1 MQANLI
7 IRLLV
12 VVIVTATL
20 GTFLYL
26 PQVKDSTGWYNSAEF
41 SIAAATLDVP
51 HAPGYP
57 LFTRLGNLALRYL
70 PGSTPAARI
79 NLLTALTAII
89 GGSMLSVLL
98 LLHGLSLP
106 AALAGGVFLLS
117 GVIYRDQAI
126 LAEVYALEI
135 CFIVAGLLCGLMLE
149 KGHTG
154 AFSGFACGLV
164 GTLGVGHRP
173 TFGLFA
179 LTLLLFIREAA
190 RRQVKAPAGRFW
202 AAMVIGV
209 LIGFLPSFDL
219 YLRLQNPARV
229 LLDPLTGQGIDGF
242 LQVFTGTV
250 YSGGFM
256 VFHPLE
262 LWQRLLEF
270 LRLCIFENGIWM
282 LIGPAA
288 LLALRPKSAGALPAA
303 LAVILAINLT
313 FVLNYNA
320 FEAHTMLLPSFMAL
334 AGLAA
339 IALDLI
345 RSDKIKTLACVAL
358 MSTAV
363 FSLSLHPSENDDPE
377 IYMRNILG
385 NLPAKAMVLM
395 SNDAE
400 FRPYWYLR
408 LFKKFRQDL
417 AVQLVDKFATD
428 ELQALQ
434 PAAAAG
440 MLFGSLVYPQD
451 SFYQLT
457 ASYSIEPDGY
467 LHRVSTRS
475 NWEPVED
482 AQLPKLDSAISVD
495 LAKAAAAGEESA
507 TADGPARI
515 LSPGDSIGYSYSF
528 TGKTGFLDS
537 LAVVTTILDASGMP
551 LSRNGLLLGHDIHI
565 AGDYVCRQ
573 GKPEQGRFNFNR
585 SLVIP
590 AGLAPGSYRVMLQA
604 FLTREGEFQ
613 PWHDALPEGVTLFNH
628 DGFNEIFRLKYG
640 LSGRLLLAKMPV
652 SELFG
657 SIWKQ
662 PVMPA
667 AVEVASFTILPA
679 LQH

>member
-1 MQANLI
+1 MQAKLI
-7 IRLLV
+7 TRLLIV
-12 VVIVTATL
+12 IIVTAAV
-20 GTFLYL
+20 GAFLYL

-79 NLLTALTAII
+79 NLLTSLIAIL
-89 GGSMLSVLL
+89 GGSLLSVLL

-106 AALAGGVFLLS
+106 AALAGGIFLLC
-117 GVIYRDQAI
+117 GVTYRDQAI

-135 CFIVAGLLCGLMLE
+135 CFIAAGLLCGLMLE

-154 AFSGFACGLV
+154 AASGFACGLA

-179 LTLLLFIREAA
+179 LTLLLFIREAGQ
-190 RRQVKAPAGRFW
+190 RQVKMPSGRFW
-202 AAMVIGV
+202 AAMGFGV
-209 LIGFLPSFDL
+209 LIGFLPSVDL

-270 LRLCIFENGIWM
+270 LRLCIFENGIWL
-282 LIGPAA
+282 LIGPGT
-288 LLALRPKSAGALPAA
+288 LLALRPRTVGALPAA
-303 LAVILAINLT
+303 LTAILAINLA
-313 FVLNYNA
+313 FVINYNA

-363 FSLSLHPSENDDPE
+363 FSLSLHPAENDDPE
-377 IYMRNILG
+377 IYMRKILSG
-385 NLPAKAMVLM
+385 LPAKAMVLM

-417 AVQLVDKFATD
+417 AVQLVDKFAAG
-428 ELQALQ
+428 ELQALK
-434 PAAAAG
+434 PAAEAG
-440 MLFGSLVYPQD
+440 MLYGSLVYPHD

-457 ASYSIEPDGY
+457 ASYSIEPDAY
-467 LHRVSTRS
+467 LHRVIAKN
-475 NWEPVED
+475 NWEPLD
-482 AQLPKLDSAISVD
+482 TSHIPQLDSAIS
-495 LAKAAAAGEESA
+495 LNPANLPAASEASA
-507 TADGPARI
+507 TATGQTRI
-515 LSPGDSIGYSYSF
+515 LTPGDSIAYSYSF
-528 TGKTGFLDS
+528 AGLSGYLDS
-537 LAVVTTILDASGMP
+537 LAVVTTILDESGAP
-551 LSRNGLLLGHDIHI
+551 LSRNSLLLGHDIHI
-565 AGDYVCRQ
+565 AGDYVCRHAT
-573 GKPEQGRFNFNR
+573 PEQGRFTFNR

-590 AGLAPGSYRVMLQA
+590 VDLAPGSYRVMLQA
-604 FLTREGEFQ
+604 FLTREGEKQ
-613 PWHDALPEGVTLFNH
+613 PWHDAVPEGVTLFNH

-640 LSGRLLLAKMPV
+640 LSGRLLLPKMPAA
-652 SELFG
+652 ELFG
-657 SIWKQ
+657 SLWKQ

-667 AVEVASFTILPA
+667 AIEVASFTILPA
-679 LQH
+679 PQH

>member
-1 MQANLI
+1 MQTKLI
-7 IRLLV
+7 VRLLI
-12 VVIVTATL
+12 VILVTAAV
-20 GTFLYL
+20 GAFLYL
-26 PQVKDSTGWYNSAEF
+26 PQIKESTGWYNSAEF

-79 NLLTALTAII
+79 NLLTALTAIL

-106 AALAGGVFLLS
+106 AALAGGIFLLC
-117 GVIYRDQAI
+117 GATYRDQAI

-154 AFSGFACGLV
+154 AISGFACGV
-164 GTLGVGHRP
+164 AGTLGVGHRP

-179 LTLLLFIREAA
+179 LTLLLFIREAG
-190 RRQVKAPAGRFW
+190 RRQVKMPAGRFW
-202 AAMVIGV
+202 AAMAIGV
-209 LIGFLPSFDL
+209 LVGFLPSFDL

-270 LRLCIFENGIWM
+270 LRLCVFENGIWL

-288 LLALRPKSAGALPAA
+288 LLALRPKSAGALPTA

-363 FSLSLHPSENDDPE
+363 FSLSLRPSENEDPE
-377 IYMRNILG
+377 IFVRKILG
-385 NLPAKAMVLM
+385 GLPAKAMVLM

-417 AVQLVDKFATD
+417 AVQLVDKFAAG
-428 ELQALQ
+428 ELQALK
-434 PAAAAG
+434 PAAEAG
-440 MLFGSLVYPQD
+440 MLYGSLVYPQD

-457 ASYSIEPDGY
+457 ASYSIEPAGY
-467 LHRVSTRS
+467 LHRVVATN
-475 NWEPVED
+475 NWEPLNSQ
-482 AQLPKLDSAISVD
+482 QLPGLDAAVSLNISEMT
-495 LAKAAAAGEESA
+495 ASA
-507 TADGPARI
+507 TAPARI
-515 LSPGDSIGYSYSF
+515 LTPGDSIAYSYSF
-528 TGKTGFLDS
+528 TGKAGFLDS
-537 LAVVTTILDASGMP
+537 LAVVTTILDASGAP
-551 LSRNGLLLGHDIHI
+551 LSSNGLLLGHDIHL
-565 AGDYVCRQ
+565 AGDYLCRQ
-573 GKPEQGRFNFNR
+573 GTPEQGRFTFNR

-590 AGLAPGSYRVMLQA
+590 VDLAAGSYRVMLQA
-604 FLTREGEFQ
+604 FLTREGEKQ
-613 PWHDALPEGVTLFNH
+613 PWHDAVPEGVTLFNH
-628 DGFNEIFRLKYG
+628 DGFKEIFRLKYG
-640 LSGRLLLAKMPV
+640 LSGRLLLPKMPA

-657 SIWKQ
+657 SLWKQ

-667 AVEVASFTILPA
+667 AIEVTSFTILPA
-679 LQH
+679 PQH

>member
-1 MQANLI
+1 MQAKLI
-7 IRLLV
+7 IRLLI
-12 VVIVTATL
+12 VILVTAAV
-20 GTFLYL
+20 GAFLYL
-26 PQVKDSTGWYNSAEF
+26 PQIKESTGWYNSAEF

-79 NLLTALTAII
+79 NLLTALTAIL

-106 AALAGGVFLLS
+106 AALAGGIFLLC
-117 GVIYRDQAI
+117 GAVYRDQAI

-135 CFIVAGLLCGLMLE
+135 CFIIAGLLCGLMLE

-154 AFSGFACGLV
+154 AISGFACGLA

-179 LTLLLFIREAA
+179 LTLQLFIREAG
-190 RRQVKAPAGRFW
+190 RRQVKMPAGRFW
-202 AAMVIGV
+202 AAMGIGV
-209 LIGFLPSFDL
+209 LVGFLPSCDL

-262 LWQRLLEF
+262 IWQRLLEF
-270 LRLCIFENGIWM
+270 LRLCVFENGIWL

-288 LLALRPKSAGALPAA
+288 LLAFRQRTAGALPAA
-303 LAVILAINLT
+303 LTAILAINLA

-345 RSDKIKTLACVAL
+345 RSDKIKTLACIAL

-363 FSLSLHPSENDDPE
+363 FSLSLRPSENDDPE
-377 IYMRNILG
+377 IFMRKILG
-385 NLPAKAMVLM
+385 SLPAKAMVLM

-417 AVQLVDKFATD
+417 AVQLVDKFAAG
-428 ELQALQ
+428 ELQALK
-434 PAAAAG
+434 PAAEAG
-440 MLFGSLVYPQD
+440 MLYGSLVYPQD

-467 LHRVSTRS
+467 LHRVTTNN
-475 NWEPVED
+475 NWEPLTSQ
-482 AQLPKLDSAISVD
+482 QLPGLDSAVTLNISE
-495 LAKAAAAGEESA
+495 AAASA
-507 TADGPARI
+507 TAQARI
-515 LSPGDSIGYSYSF
+515 LKPGDSITYSYSF
-528 TGKTGFLDS
+528 TGKAAFLGS
-537 LAVVTTILDASGMP
+537 LAVVATILDESGVP
-551 LSRNGLLLGHDIHI
+551 LSRNGLLLGHDIHL
-565 AGDYVCRQ
+565 AGDYVCRHAT
-573 GKPEQGRFNFNR
+573 PEQGRFTFNR
-585 SLVIP
+585 SLVTP
-590 AGLAPGSYRVMLQA
+590 FDLAPGSYRVRLQA
-604 FLTREGEFQ
+604 FLTREGESQ
-613 PWHDALPEGVTLFNH
+613 PWHDAVPEGVTLFNH
-628 DGFNEIFRLKYG
+628 DGFSEIFRLKYG
-640 LSGRLLLAKMPV
+640 LSGRLLLPKMPA

-657 SIWKQ
+657 SLWKQ

-667 AVEVASFTILPA
+667 AIEVTSFTILPA
-679 LQH
+679 PQH

>member
-1 MQANLI
+1 MQTKLTV
-7 IRLLV
+7 RLLI
-12 VVIVTATL
+12 VILVTAAV
-20 GTFLYL
+20 GAFLYL
-26 PQVKDSTGWYNSAEF
+26 PQIKESTGWYNSAEF

-79 NLLTALTAII
+79 NLLTALTAIL

-106 AALAGGVFLLS
+106 AALAGGIFLLC
-117 GVIYRDQAI
+117 GVTYRDQAI

-154 AFSGFACGLV
+154 AGSGFACGLA

-179 LTLLLFIREAA
+179 LTLLLFIREAG
-190 RRQVKAPAGRFW
+190 RRQVKMPAGRFW
-202 AAMVIGV
+202 AAMVAGMLV
-209 LIGFLPSFDL
+209 GFLPSYDL

-256 VFHPLE
+256 VFHPFE

-270 LRLCIFENGIWM
+270 LRLCAFENGIWL

-288 LLALRPKSAGALPAA
+288 LLTLRPRTAGALPAA
-303 LAVILAINLT
+303 LAAILAINLT

-345 RSDKIKTLACVAL
+345 RSDKIKTMACVAL
-358 MSTAV
+358 ISTAV
-363 FSLSLHPSENDDPE
+363 FSLSLHPAENDDPE
-377 IYMRNILG
+377 IYMRKILG

-408 LFKKFRQDL
+408 IFKKFRPDL
-417 AVQLVDKFATD
+417 GVQLVDKFAAG
-428 ELQALQ
+428 ELQALK
-434 PAAAAG
+434 PVAEAG
-440 MLFGSLVYPQD
+440 MLYGSLVYPHD

-457 ASYSIEPDGY
+457 ASYSIEPAGY
-467 LHRVSTRS
+467 LHRVIAKN
-475 NWEPVED
+475 NWEPLPSQ
-482 AQLPKLDSAISVD
+482 QLPGLDSAVSLNISEM
-495 LAKAAAAGEESA
+495 AAST
-507 TADGPARI
+507 TAQVRI
-515 LSPGDSIGYSYSF
+515 MTPGDSIAYSYSF
-528 TGKTGFLDS
+528 TGKAAFLGN
-537 LAVVTTILDASGMP
+537 LAVVTTILDASGAP
-551 LSRNGLLLGHDIHI
+551 VSRNGLLLGHDIHL

-573 GKPEQGRFNFNR
+573 GTPEQGRFIFNR

-590 AGLAPGSYRVMLQA
+590 VDLAAGSYRVMLQA
-604 FLTREGEFQ
+604 FQIREDENQ
-613 PWHDALPEGVTLFNH
+613 PWYAAVPEGVTLFNH
-628 DGFNEIFRLKYG
+628 DGFNEIFRLKHG
-640 LSGRLLLAKMPV
+640 LSGRLLLPKMPA

-657 SIWKQ
+657 SLWKQ

-667 AVEVASFTILPA
+667 AIEVTSFTILPA
-679 LQH
+679 PQH

>member
-1 MQANLI
+1 MQTNLI
-7 IRLLV
+7 IRLLL
-12 VVIVTATL
+12 VILVTAAV
-20 GTFLYL
+20 GAFLYL
-26 PQVKDSTGWYNSAEF
+26 PQIKESTGWYNSAEF

-79 NLLTALTAII
+79 NLLTALTAIL

-106 AALAGGVFLLS
+106 AALAGGIFLLC
-117 GVIYRDQAI
+117 GVTYRDQAI

-154 AFSGFACGLV
+154 AGSGFACGLA

-179 LTLLLFIREAA
+179 LTLLLFIREAG
-190 RRQVKAPAGRFW
+190 RRQVKMPAGRFW
-202 AAMVIGV
+202 AAMVAGMLV
-209 LIGFLPSFDL
+209 GFLPSYDL

-256 VFHPLE
+256 VFHPFE

-270 LRLCIFENGIWM
+270 LRLCAFENGIWL
-282 LIGPAA
+282 LIGPAT
-288 LLALRPKSAGALPAA
+288 LLALRPRTAGALPAA
-303 LAVILAINLT
+303 LAAILAINLT

-345 RSDKIKTLACVAL
+345 RSDKIKTMACVAL
-358 MSTAV
+358 ISTAV
-363 FSLSLHPSENDDPE
+363 FSLSLHPAENDDPE
-377 IYMRNILG
+377 IYMRKILG
-385 NLPAKAMVLM
+385 SLPAKAMVLM

-408 LFKKFRQDL
+408 LFKKFRPDL
-417 AVQLVDKFATD
+417 AVQLVDKFAAG
-428 ELQALQ
+428 ELQALK
-434 PAAAAG
+434 PVAEAG
-440 MLFGSLVYPQD
+440 MLYGSLVYPQD

-467 LHRVSTRS
+467 LHRVIARN
-475 NWEPVED
+475 NWEPVEN
-482 AQLPKLDSAISVD
+482 AQLPKLDSAISIN
-495 LAKAAAAGEESA
+495 LADMTA
-507 TADGPARI
+507 TAPAAI
-515 LSPGDSIGYSYSF
+515 LSPGDSIAYSYSF
-528 TGKTGFLDS
+528 TGKAAFLGS
-537 LAVVTTILDASGMP
+537 LAVVTTILDGSGAP
-551 LSRNGLLLGHDIHI
+551 VSRNGLLLGHDIHL

-573 GKPEQGRFNFNR
+573 RTPEQGRFTFNR

-590 AGLAPGSYRVMLQA
+590 IDLAPGSYRVMLQA
-604 FLTREGEFQ
+604 FLTREGEVQ
-613 PWHDALPEGVTLFNH
+613 PWHDVVPEGVTRFNY
-628 DGFNEIFRLKYG
+628 DGFSEIFRLKYG
-640 LSGRLLLAKMPV
+640 LSGRLLLPKMPA
-652 SELFG
+652 SKLFG
-657 SIWKQ
+657 SLWKQ
-662 PVMPA
+662 PLMTA
-667 AVEVASFTILPA
+667 AVEIASFTILPA
-679 LQH
+679 PQH